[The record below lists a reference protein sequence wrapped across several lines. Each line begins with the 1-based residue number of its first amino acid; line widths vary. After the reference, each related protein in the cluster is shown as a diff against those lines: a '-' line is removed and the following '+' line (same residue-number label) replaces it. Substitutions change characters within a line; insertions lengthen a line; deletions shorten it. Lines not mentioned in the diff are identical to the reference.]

1 MNKNSLRI
9 CAIILTYSTQQKQ
22 KPGCAGTSI
31 SVDASGNPADCG
43 SINLVLAVPAKNVA
57 GAISS
62 YHKQSRWLSVIR
74 SPGFWH
80 KHCHF
85 AQN

>member
-43 SINLVLAVPAKNVA
+43 SINLVLVVPAKKVA
-57 GAISS
+57 GYFIISQTVPKAFR
-62 YHKQSRWLSVIR
+62 HPVTRI
-74 SPGFWH
+74 
-80 KHCHF
+80 
-85 AQN
+85 